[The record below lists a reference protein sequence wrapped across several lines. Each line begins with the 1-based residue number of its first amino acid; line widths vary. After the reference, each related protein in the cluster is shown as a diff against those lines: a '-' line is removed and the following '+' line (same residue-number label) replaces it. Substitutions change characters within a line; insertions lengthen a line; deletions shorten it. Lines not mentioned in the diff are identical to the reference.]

1 MKIPQLKKKPERKS
15 CHNVAWEDNYSWI
28 HQENILEVLKDGSKL
43 LPEVRKY
50 LEEENNYTDHILK
63 DNKEIEKKLF
73 HEIKGRI
80 KLDDVSLPF
89 KDIRYEYW
97 TKTTTKGNYSIKLRK
112 KIGSNEIEEI
122 WNGDKEKEKLKTEYF
137 GIGDLEVSYND
148 KYLGYSLDLKG
159 SEYYTIYL
167 RDILTGKEITEK
179 IEETSGSITFSL
191 DDKYIF
197 YSKLDEFH
205 RPRKSYRHKIGT
217 SIKNDEL
224 IFAGDLINR
233 GPKSLEV
240 LEFCLKNKKS
250 IEVVLGNHDIY
261 LLYLIHQN
269 KKNFQLA
276 PILESKNKKKFFN
289 WLIEK
294 PLMIE
299 RKNNKNEKF
308 VISHAGIPHIWDIED
323 ARRLNEEYLNAM
335 KNNPG
340 GVFRNMWG
348 DHPDL
353 WSENLKGFS
362 RIRVIINY
370 FTRMR
375 LITQKGKVDLKTKI
389 SSRSSKYKPWFE
401 FVKNEKDKYQ
411 LFGHWAA
418 LKGKT
423 NKRNIIG
430 LDAGCVWGGHLKAIR
445 INDRKIF
452 KIKSL

>member
-1 MKIPQLKKKPERKS
+1 MPS
-15 CHNVAWEDNYSWI
+15 YV
-28 HQENILEVLKDGSKL
+28 
-43 LPEVRKY
+43 
-50 LEEENNYTDHILK
+50 
-63 DNKEIEKKLF
+63 
-73 HEIKGRI
+73 
-80 KLDDVSLPF
+80 
-89 KDIRYEYW
+89 
-97 TKTTTKGNYSIKLRK
+97 
-112 KIGSNEIEEI
+112 
-122 WNGDKEKEKLKTEYF
+122 
-137 GIGDLEVSYND
+137 IGDVQGCFDELMLLLD
-148 KYLGYSLDLKG
+148 KINFDS
-159 SEYYTIYL
+159 
-167 RDILTGKEITEK
+167 
-179 IEETSGSITFSL
+179 
-191 DDKYIF
+191 
-197 YSKLDEFH
+197 
-205 RPRKSYRHKIGT
+205 
-217 SIKNDEL
+217 KNDEL

-269 KKNFQLA
+269 KKNYQLA
-276 PILESKNKKKFFN
+276 PILESKNRKKFFR

-294 PLMIE
+294 PLMLE

-308 VISHAGIPHIWDIED
+308 IISHAGIPHIWDLED
-323 ARRLNEEYLNAM
+323 ARKLNEEYLKAI
-335 KNNPG
+335 KKNPG

-353 WSENLKGFS
+353 WSESLRGFS

-375 LITQKGKVDLKTKI
+375 LITQKGELDLKTKV
-389 SSRSSKYKPWFE
+389 SSKNSKYKPWFK
-401 FVKNEKDKYQ
+401 FIKNEKDNYQ

-423 NKRNIIG
+423 NKRNVVG

>member
-1 MKIPQLKKKPERKS
+1 MPS
-15 CHNVAWEDNYSWI
+15 YV
-28 HQENILEVLKDGSKL
+28 
-43 LPEVRKY
+43 
-50 LEEENNYTDHILK
+50 
-63 DNKEIEKKLF
+63 
-73 HEIKGRI
+73 
-80 KLDDVSLPF
+80 
-89 KDIRYEYW
+89 
-97 TKTTTKGNYSIKLRK
+97 
-112 KIGSNEIEEI
+112 
-122 WNGDKEKEKLKTEYF
+122 
-137 GIGDLEVSYND
+137 IGDVQGCFDELMLLLD
-148 KYLGYSLDLKG
+148 KINFDSN
-159 SEYYTIYL
+159 
-167 RDILTGKEITEK
+167 
-179 IEETSGSITFSL
+179 
-191 DDKYIF
+191 
-197 YSKLDEFH
+197 
-205 RPRKSYRHKIGT
+205 
-217 SIKNDEL
+217 NDEL

-269 KKNFQLA
+269 KKNYQLT
-276 PILESKNKKKFFN
+276 PVLESKNRKKFFN

-294 PLMIE
+294 PLMLE

-308 VISHAGIPHIWDIED
+308 IISHAGIPHIWDLED
-323 ARRLNEEYLNAM
+323 ARKLNEEYLKAI
-335 KNNPG
+335 KKNPG

-353 WSENLKGFS
+353 WSESLRGFS

-375 LITQKGKVDLKTKI
+375 LITQKGELDLKTKV
-389 SSRSSKYKPWFE
+389 SSRNSEYKPWFK
-401 FVKNEKDKYQ
+401 FAKNEKNNYQ

-423 NKRNIIG
+423 NKRNVIG